1 MIRYAGVTMHQSS
14 ILAETSFSER
24 CPLDPWRRLTERG
37 DRALARG
44 DGHSAMTQYRA
55 ALSLAD
61 ACFPHIA
68 DAEAGASAL
77 FASHRN
83 LARLY
88 ERLGHR
94 DMQIEHVCVAYEI
107 LAQAAHDGALAPGW
121 REASVRWGQQ
131 ARGVLAE
138 LRGRFPEHERLL
150 ALTLH

>member
-1 MIRYAGVTMHQSS
+1 MP
-14 ILAETSFSER
+14 ILPDFIAFEPSRTER

-88 ERLGHR
+88 ETLGHM

-121 REASVRWGQQ
+121 REASGRWGRH

-138 LRGRFPEHERLL
+138 LLGRFPGHERLQ

>member
-1 MIRYAGVTMHQSS
+1 MPQTSL
-14 ILAETSFSER
+14 LADTAVSLR

-61 ACFPHIA
+61 ACFSHIA

-88 ERLGHR
+88 DMLGHM
-94 DMQIEHVCVAYEI
+94 DMQIEHVCMAYEI
-107 LAQAAHDGALAPGW
+107 LGEAAHDTALAPGW
-121 REASVRWGQQ
+121 REASGRWRKQ
-131 ARGVLAE
+131 AGGVLAE
-138 LRGRFPEHERLL
+138 LKGRYPQHQRLSS
-150 ALTLH
+150 LTLH